1 MDNHDIP
8 ASELNEDIPCV
19 GMTFSEFSDVEE
31 FVTRYV
37 DNNNYFSL

>member
-1 MDNHDIP
+1 MDNGNIP
-8 ASELNEDIPCV
+8 VSEVVDDMPCV
-19 GMTFSEFSDVEE
+19 GMTFSEFTDVEE